1 MRVGLITP
9 RPDHPLLAA
18 ATALL
23 KSHHQVDAID
33 PETVDGS
40 VPYAEA
46 LGHPLAD
53 VYLLKA
59 RTPRALAL
67 ARFLEQQG
75 RVVVNSAAATE
86 LCQDRTKMAELAHR
100 AGLPFA
106 RTRTVGALGRLAGAH
121 FGRPVVI
128 KSRHSRRG
136 DLVARVDNA
145 EDLHALCARW
155 AAEPVVM
162 QPFTANDG
170 WDHKVWVIA
179 GQVFAALRRSELA
192 DAERGPAVPL
202 AAGDLPD
209 GWYDLARKV
218 GAVFCLE
225 VYGLDII
232 DTGNGP
238 LIVDVNAFPGVR
250 GQVEAPRAL
259 AELALRKRAHAQ
271 RSCRA
276 GRSPMRRGRA
286 R

>member
-23 KSHHQVDAID
+23 TPHHQVDVVD
-33 PETVDGS
+33 PEIVDGS
-40 VPYAEA
+40 APYAEA
-46 LGHPLAD
+46 LGQPLAD
-53 VYLLKA
+53 VYLLKDH
-59 RTPRALAL
+59 TPRALAL
-67 ARFLEQQG
+67 ARFLEHQG
-75 RVVVNSAAATE
+75 RVVVNSASATE

-106 RTRTVGALGRLAGAH
+106 RTRTVGTLGQLTETDLAH
-121 FGRPVVI
+121 PVVV

-136 DLVARVDNA
+136 DLVARIDGA
-145 EDLHALCARW
+145 EELRALCATW

-170 WDHKVWVIA
+170 WDHKLWVIA
-179 GQVFAALRRSELA
+179 GQLFAALRRSELA

-202 AAGDLPD
+202 APGDLPD

-259 AELALRKRAHAQ
+259 ADLALRKCAKAL
-271 RSCRA
+271 
-276 GRSPMRRGRA
+276 PRRPQPDEA